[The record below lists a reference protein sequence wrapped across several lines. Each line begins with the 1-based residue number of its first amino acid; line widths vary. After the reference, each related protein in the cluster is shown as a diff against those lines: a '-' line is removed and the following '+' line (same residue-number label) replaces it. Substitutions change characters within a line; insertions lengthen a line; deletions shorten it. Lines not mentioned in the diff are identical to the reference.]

1 MRELW
6 ERPSLAWYWNE
17 EVPLAIAGNQSSRH
31 ASPGHGVVVALTFD
45 PQMNEH
51 HAPGG
56 GFRNP
61 WPGSRPQ
68 GFGAVLR
75 WAGGRAVRRLRG
87 ERVAAGPAL
96 AVGPAAIIQPRQ
108 GDGSLRATWI
118 GHSTVL
124 LQLGAMNVL
133 TDPIWSARASP
144 VSWAGPRRLVPP
156 AIPLASLPPLDVVV
170 LSHDH
175 YDHLD
180 APTIRALAL
189 AHPNARWVA
198 PLGVGEL
205 LTRLGVP
212 QVVELDWWQS
222 TDAADTIITAV
233 PAQHFS
239 GRSLGNRDN
248 TLWAGFAIA
257 ADGWRVLFAGDT
269 GYHPEFAEIGRR
281 LGPFDLAL
289 LPIGAYDPRWFMR
302 PVHMNAEEAV
312 SAAVDLG
319 AGAGASA
326 PVLLATHWGTFRLT
340 DEPMDEPP
348 RRALDAWA
356 AHQLPADRCWILRE
370 ERTRRI
376 PPRVAGGAGA

>member
-1 MRELW
+1 
-6 ERPSLAWYWNE
+6 
-17 EVPLAIAGNQSSRH
+17 
-31 ASPGHGVVVALTFD
+31 
-45 PQMNEH
+45 MNEH

-56 GFRNP
+56 GYRNP
-61 WPGSRPQ
+61 WPGAKPK

-87 ERVAAGPAL
+87 TRVVESSAL
-96 AVGPAAIIQPRQ
+96 AVGPSAVVSPRQ
-108 GDGSLRATWI
+108 TDGSLRATWV

-124 LQLGAMNVL
+124 LQIGAMNVL
-133 TDPIWSARASP
+133 TDPVWSERASP
-144 VSWAGPRRLVPP
+144 LSWAGPRRLVPP
-156 AIPLASLPPLDVVV
+156 AISLASLPPLDVVV

-180 APTIRALAL
+180 AFTIRALAR
-189 AHPNARWVA
+189 AHPAARWVA

-205 LTRLGVP
+205 LTSLGVS

-222 TDAADTIITAV
+222 TNAADTIVTAV

-239 GRSLGNRDN
+239 GRSLGSRDR

-257 ADGWRVLFAGDT
+257 SGGWRVLFAGDT

-289 LPIGAYDPRWFMR
+289 LPIGAYEPRWFMR

-319 AGAGASA
+319 TGAATEV
-326 PVLLATHWGTFRLT
+326 PVVLATHWGTFRLT

-356 AHQLPADRCWILRE
+356 ARQLPVERFWILRE

-376 PPRVAGGAGA
+376 PPRRAAPDDA

>member
-1 MRELW
+1 
-6 ERPSLAWYWNE
+6 
-17 EVPLAIAGNQSSRH
+17 
-31 ASPGHGVVVALTFD
+31 
-45 PQMNEH
+45 MNEH

-61 WPGSRPQ
+61 WPGGETK

-75 WAGGRAVRRLRG
+75 WAGSRAVKRLRG
-87 ERVAAGPAL
+87 ERVEERSPL
-96 AVGPAAIIQPRQ
+96 AVGPSAVVHPRQ
-108 GDGSLRATWI
+108 RDGSLRATWV

-133 TDPIWSARASP
+133 TDPVWSDRVSP

-156 AIPLASLPPLDVVV
+156 AIKLASLPPLDVV
-170 LSHDH
+170 LISHDH

-180 APTIRALAL
+180 ARTVRALAT
-189 AHPNARWVA
+189 AHPQARWVA

-205 LTRLGVP
+205 LMSLGVP

-222 TDAADTIITAV
+222 TNAARAAITAV

-239 GRSLGNRDN
+239 GRSLTNRDR
-248 TLWAGFAIA
+248 TLWAGFAIVA
-257 ADGWRVLFAGDT
+257 GEWRVLFAGDT
-269 GYHPEFAEIGRR
+269 GYHPEFTEIGRR
-281 LGPFDLAL
+281 LGPFDVAL
-289 LPIGAYDPRWFMR
+289 LPVGAYDPRWFMR
-302 PVHMNAEEAV
+302 PVHMDPEEAV
-312 SAAVDLG
+312 AATIELG
-319 AGAGASA
+319 AGAGAPP

-348 RRALDAWA
+348 RRTRDAWTSR
-356 AHQLPADRCWILRE
+356 HLSLDRCWILGE

-376 PPRVAGGAGA
+376 SPRRSPNGAARGP

>member
-1 MRELW
+1 M
-6 ERPSLAWYWNE
+6 SN
-17 EVPLAIAGNQSSRH
+17 SR
-31 ASPGHGVVVALTFD
+31 
-45 PQMNEH
+45 MNEH

-56 GFRNP
+56 GYRNP
-61 WPGSRPQ
+61 WPGATPK

-75 WAGGRAVRRLRG
+75 WAGARAVRRLRDG
-87 ERVAAGPAL
+87 GGMKGQAPR
-96 AVGPAAIIQPRQ
+96 VGPAAVIRPRQ

-124 LQLGAMNVL
+124 LQIGAMNVL
-133 TDPIWSARASP
+133 TDPIWSERASP
-144 VSWAGPRRLVPP
+144 FSWAGPRRLVPP

-180 APTIRALAL
+180 AATIRALAD
-189 AHPNARWVA
+189 AHPAARWVA

-205 LTRLGVP
+205 LTSLGVS
-212 QVVELDWWQS
+212 QVAELDWWRS
-222 TDAADTIITAV
+222 TSAADTVITAV

-239 GRSLGNRDN
+239 GRSLADRDR
-248 TLWAGFAIA
+248 TLRAGFAIA
-257 ADGWRVLFAGDT
+257 SGGWRVLFAGDT

-289 LPIGAYDPRWFMR
+289 LPVGAYEPRWFMR

-312 SAAVDLG
+312 AAAVDLG
-319 AGAGASA
+319 AGAAP

-340 DEPMDEPP
+340 DEPVDEPP
-348 RRALDAWA
+348 MHARDAWA
-356 AHQLPADRCWILRE
+356 ARQLPADRCWILDD
-370 ERTRRI
+370 ERTRLL
-376 PPRVAGGAGA
+376 PPRRPGERLTAPASPH

>member
-1 MRELW
+1 
-6 ERPSLAWYWNE
+6 
-17 EVPLAIAGNQSSRH
+17 
-31 ASPGHGVVVALTFD
+31 
-45 PQMNEH
+45 MNDH

-61 WPGSRPQ
+61 WPGTRPK

-75 WAGGRAVRRLRG
+75 WAAGRAVRRMRG
-87 ERVAAGPAL
+87 ERAADVAPL
-96 AVGPAAIIQPRQ
+96 AVGASAIAHPRQ
-108 GDGSLRATWI
+108 ADGSLRATWI

-133 TDPIWSARASP
+133 TDPIWSDRASP
-144 VSWAGPRRLVPP
+144 VGWAGPRRLAPP
-156 AIPLASLPPLDVVV
+156 AIPLASLPPLDVIL

-180 APTIRALAL
+180 APTVRALA
-189 AHPNARWVA
+189 AGHPNARWVA

-205 LTRLGVP
+205 LTSLGVA

-222 TDAADTIITAV
+222 TNAADTVITAV

-239 GRSLGNRDN
+239 GRSLANRDR
-248 TLWAGFAIA
+248 TLWSGFAIA
-257 ADGWRVLFAGDT
+257 AGEWRVLFAGDT

-289 LPIGAYDPRWFMR
+289 LPIGAYSPRWFMR
-302 PVHMNAEEAV
+302 PVHMDADEAV
-312 SAAVDLG
+312 AAAIDLG
-319 AGAGASA
+319 RGAGTAA
-326 PVLLATHWGTFRLT
+326 PTLLATHWGTFRLT

-348 RRALDAWA
+348 RRARDAWA
-356 AHQLPADRCWILRE
+356 ARQLPADRCWVLGGD
-370 ERTRRI
+370 RTRSL
-376 PPRVAGGAGA
+376 PPRAGA